1 MLLDGHTTRPLI
13 GPVKTVFSRA
23 SFSTGRYVLKGHSAS
38 SSRWLQRQGQDKFTK
53 EAKVRNYLSRAA
65 FKLLALD
72 GRYRLFKPGYTVV
85 DLGFAPGAWSQV
97 AVEKSSPGGRVIGVD
112 ILNHPPP
119 PGASAI
125 QGNFL
130 SYSVHEKLRE
140 MLQNPQ
146 IGRDP
151 TAAEQG
157 HITDVDPDYPVD
169 VVLSDMC
176 APLPQITGFTSRSI
190 NDPYIRMANTS
201 GLAVR
206 DHGKSIVGVQS
217 FYDCQLPAFV
227 VLYLAVSAITLF
239 ASFSVL
245 LHRLAPGNISTV
257 YAC

>member
-1 MLLDGHTTRPLI
+1 MLIGGRTTRPL
-13 GPVKTVFSRA
+13 VKSAGTIFSRA
-23 SFSTGRYVLKGHSAS
+23 FFSINSYVLKGHSAS

-65 FKLLALD
+65 FKLLALND
-72 GRYRLFKPGYTVV
+72 RYKLFKPGYTVV

-97 AVEKSSPGGRVIGVD
+97 AVEKTSPGGRVIGVD
-112 ILNHPPP
+112 ILNQPPP

-130 SYSVHEKLRE
+130 SYTVHEKLAQ
-140 MLQNPQ
+140 MLQDPQ
-146 IGRDP
+146 LGRDP
-151 TAAEQG
+151 TATEQG

-206 DHGKSIVGVQS
+206 DHGNSIV
-217 FYDCQLPAFV
+217 
-227 VLYLAVSAITLF
+227 SA
-239 ASFSVL
+239 SS
-245 LHRLAPGNISTV
+245 STHWTN
-257 YAC
+257 

>member
-1 MLLDGHTTRPLI
+1 MLIGGRTTRPL
-13 GPVKTVFSRA
+13 VKSAGTIFSRA
-23 SFSTGRYVLKGHSAS
+23 FFSINSYVLKGHSAS

-65 FKLLALD
+65 FKLLALND
-72 GRYRLFKPGYTVV
+72 RYKLFKPGQTVV

-97 AVEKSSPGGRVIGVD
+97 AVEKTNPGGRVIGVD

-130 SYSVHEKLRE
+130 SYTVHEKLRQ

-151 TAAEQG
+151 TTTEQG

-206 DHGKSIVGVQS
+206 DHGNSIVSAAFLKPKSIGPL
-217 FYDCQLPAFV
+217 YDRVWCSTKRPMLLLLFLGEILSCQLA
-227 VLYLAVSAITLF
+227 L
-239 ASFSVL
+239 
-245 LHRLAPGNISTV
+245 
-257 YAC
+257 